1 MTKRNVHKEN
11 LSIVQQFVDMVN
23 KDNLMELEY
32 EADDFKI
39 KVVKNMKTSFSTPQ
53 DTIVSIPNA
62 IENKE
67 AANSIKKVA
76 QFTNKHPGAV
86 NSPMVGTAYSAPEPG
101 KDPFIKL
108 NSQVIKGDTLL
119 IIEAMKVMNTI
130 NAPKSGKVVFI
141 GFEDGQPVEFEQLLV
156 IIE

>member
-1 MTKRNVHKEN
+1 MTKKNVHKEN
-11 LSIVQQFVDMVN
+11 LSIVQQFVDMVK

-32 EADDFKI
+32 EANDFKI
-39 KVVKNMKTSFSTPQ
+39 KVVKNIKTSFSTPQ
-53 DTIVSIPNA
+53 EPIVSIPNA
-62 IENKE
+62 SENKE
-67 AANSIKKVA
+67 ASKSIEKVE

-130 NAPKSGKVVFI
+130 AAPKSGKVVFI
-141 GFEDGQPVEFEQLLV
+141 GFEDSQPVEFDQLLV
-156 IIE
+156 VIE

>member
-1 MTKRNVHKEN
+1 MTKKNIHKEN

-39 KVVKNMKTSFSTPQ
+39 KVVKNMKNSFSTPQ
-53 DTIVSIPNA
+53 ETIVSIPNA

-67 AANSIKKVA
+67 ASNSIKKVA

-108 NSQVIKGDTLL
+108 NSQVTKGDTLL

-130 NAPKSGKVVFI
+130 AAPKSGKVIFI
-141 GFEDGQPVEFEQLLV
+141 GFEDSQPVEFDQLLV
-156 IIE
+156 VIE

>member
-1 MTKRNVHKEN
+1 MTKKNVHKEN
-11 LSIVQQFVDMVN
+11 LSIVQEFVDMVN
-23 KDNLMELEY
+23 KDNLLELEY
-32 EADDFKI
+32 EANDFKV
-39 KVVKNMKTSFSTPQ
+39 KVVKNMKTSISIPQ
-53 DTIVSIPNA
+53 ETVVSIPNA
-62 IENKE
+62 SENKE
-67 AANSIKKVA
+67 TSKSIEKVE

-130 NAPKSGKVVFI
+130 AAPKSGKVVFI
-141 GFEDGQPVEFEQLLV
+141 GFEDSQPVEFDQLLIV
-156 IIE
+156 IE

>member
-1 MTKRNVHKEN
+1 MTKKNVHKEN

-39 KVVKNMKTSFSTPQ
+39 KVVKNMKTFFSKPQ
-53 DTIVSIPNA
+53 ETIVSIPNA
-62 IENKE
+62 SENKE
-67 AANSIKKVA
+67 ASKSIEKVE

-108 NSQVIKGDTLL
+108 NSQVTKGDTLL

-130 NAPKSGKVVFI
+130 AAPKSGKVVFI
-141 GFEDGQPVEFEQLLV
+141 GFEDSQPVEFDQLLV
-156 IIE
+156 VIE